1 MKRIIAAFIAV
12 VLASVASHSS
22 RGHAGDT
29 NSDGRLVVHE
39 WGTFTNFSGSD
50 GVKLEYR
57 PLIDNDLPDFVL
69 DRGMQAGLHPRFTK
83 TLLRGR
89 QRMETPVTYFYTDKV
104 RDVNVRVRF
113 PQGLLTEFYPPVQ
126 KMLPEFTHAQLHKL
140 PALKDSLLDWVGTS
154 DVDS

>member
-57 PLIDNDLPDFVL
+57 PLVDKDLPDFVL
-69 DRGMQAGLHPRFTK
+69 DRGWQAGLHPRFTK

-89 QRMETPVTYFYTDKV
+89 QRMETPVT
-104 RDVNVRVRF
+104 
-113 PQGLLTEFYPPVQ
+113 
-126 KMLPEFTHAQLHKL
+126 
-140 PALKDSLLDWVGTS
+140 
-154 DVDS
+154 

>member
-57 PLIDNDLPDFVL
+57 PLIDTCPTSCWIGGC
-69 DRGMQAGLHPRFTK
+69 RPACIPGSPRPCCVVVNAWK
-83 TLLRGR
+83 R
-89 QRMETPVTYFYTDKV
+89 Q
-104 RDVNVRVRF
+104 
-113 PQGLLTEFYPPVQ
+113 
-126 KMLPEFTHAQLHKL
+126 
-140 PALKDSLLDWVGTS
+140 
-154 DVDS
+154 

>member
-57 PLIDNDLPDFVL
+57 PLVDNDLPDFVL
-69 DRGMQAGLHPRFTK
+69 DRGMQAG
-83 TLLRGR
+83 
-89 QRMETPVTYFYTDKV
+89 
-104 RDVNVRVRF
+104 
-113 PQGLLTEFYPPVQ
+113 
-126 KMLPEFTHAQLHKL
+126 
-140 PALKDSLLDWVGTS
+140 
-154 DVDS
+154 